1 MKTILQQD
9 AYKPNSIESAD
20 DLMGSQPPWEHEDA
34 SQMLIWNVFEENE
47 DTITSKLGMDR
58 EDFKLI
64 QELVKGESQRYTQSN
79 GKKFLFDIV
88 SNKHNSFDL
97 DKLDYLNRDLVHT
110 GINQAQ
116 VNYQRIIQ
124 YAQVID
130 DGISYNAKSSNDI
143 HSAF

>member
-1 MKTILQQD
+1 
-9 AYKPNSIESAD
+9 
-20 DLMGSQPPWEHEDA
+20 
-34 SQMLIWNVFEENE
+34 MLIWNVFEENE